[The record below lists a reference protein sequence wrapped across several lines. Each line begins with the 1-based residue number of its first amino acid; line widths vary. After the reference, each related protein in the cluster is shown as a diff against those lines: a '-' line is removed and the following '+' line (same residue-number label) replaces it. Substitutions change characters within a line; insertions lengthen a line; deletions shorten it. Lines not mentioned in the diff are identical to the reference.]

1 MIMYDDS
8 SGKKHF
14 NAMALV
20 IVLLGAIGIFLT
32 WILTCGC
39 VKVFTSVFRFQF
51 SWELGT
57 GIWLVLVAIEIVAA
71 IIDKIRKANHTGVEQ
86 E

>member
-1 MIMYDDS
+1 MIMYNDS

-14 NAMALV
+14 NAMNFALV
-20 IVLLGAIGIFLT
+20 LIVAIGIFFT

-39 VKVFTSVFRFQF
+39 VKVFTSVFGFQF
-51 SWELGT
+51 SWKLGT

-71 IIDKIRKANHTGVEQ
+71 IIDKIRKANHIGVEQ

>member
-8 SGKKHF
+8 SGKRHF
-14 NAMALV
+14 NAMTFALV
-20 IVLLGAIGIFLT
+20 LIAAIGISLT
-32 WILTCGC
+32 WFLTCGC
-39 VKVFTSVFRFQF
+39 VKVVTFVFRLQF
-51 SWELGT
+51 SWKLGT

-71 IIDKIRKANHTGVEQ
+71 IADKIRKANHIGVEQ